1 MNAISLK
8 KWMLST
14 FLGWLPSVLFLIS
27 CGKNKECNGISNQIN
42 LYFTL
47 PVKTSPVKDTFN
59 IGDTIWIEQEFS
71 NSLKNSQNGKY
82 YTLNNFDFNAGFSL
96 IDLNKV
102 GSIAITNPKIIVYEG
117 SKSGESSTD
126 ISYKY
131 ENNTYKYKAA
141 FITQQA
147 GLYMLEFA
155 TTRSNGTGSITGVTQ
170 CKHEYYAFTFYN
182 SNQGNCNYPFL
193 KNSVDEFY
201 QKRSEDAFNNAGS
214 YAFYVK

>member
-1 MNAISLK
+1 MQ
-8 KWMLST
+8 ST

-126 ISYKY
+126 ISCKY
-131 ENNTYKYKAA
+131 ENNTYNTK
-141 FITQQA
+141 Q
-147 GLYMLEFA
+147 LLS
-155 TTRSNGTGSITGVTQ
+155 SNKLACICWNLLLHEVT
-170 CKHEYYAFTFYN
+170 EPGA
-182 SNQGNCNYPFL
+182 
-193 KNSVDEFY
+193 
-201 QKRSEDAFNNAGS
+201 
-214 YAFYVK
+214 